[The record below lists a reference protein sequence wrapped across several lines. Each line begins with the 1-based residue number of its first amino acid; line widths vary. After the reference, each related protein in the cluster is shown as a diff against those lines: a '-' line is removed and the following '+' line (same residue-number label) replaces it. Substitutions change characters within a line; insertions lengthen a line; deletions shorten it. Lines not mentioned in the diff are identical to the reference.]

1 MKKFSILYLMIML
14 FCCCVSLP
22 SSAME
27 NSSTDQ
33 QTPAIN
39 FVATPPLSTEGVSSS
54 QEVSVGSGV
63 IFQPRV
69 WTGAMNLKHD
79 VLHTTTRTAP
89 DGKQTT
95 SFGKINFESTMPIL
109 GVGATLVY
117 KRFFL
122 DGYVQKTST
131 GENKTTETYDVA
143 STTNKLTATTDTDYE
158 IEREDYSAS
167 LGYKVTD
174 GLVIFGGYRSG
185 QTSYDSTAVFSYAT
199 ESIPKT
205 PYGEPQFNSRGFKAQ
220 GPFVG
225 LSYSYPVSE
234 RGQLGFNVGYAK
246 LDGEYTQTG
255 TPTVSNS
262 TSGLTYGI
270 NWRGKLYKNLS
281 YGLSLDKYDYKFSEL
296 NYTDTVLDG
305 SSTTAHTISLKDEI
319 LTFKFTL
326 SYTF

>member
-1 MKKFSILYLMIML
+1 MKKFSILYLMMVL
-14 FCCCVSLP
+14 FCWVSLP
-22 SSAME
+22 ANAVE
-27 NSSTDQ
+27 NGTNQ
-33 QTPAIN
+33 QIPATN
-39 FVATPPLSTEGVSSS
+39 SVVMPPLSTGAESSS
-54 QEVSVGSGV
+54 QEISVGSGV

-79 VLHTTTRTAP
+79 VLSTTTRTAP

-95 SFGKINFESTMPIL
+95 SFGRINFESTMPIL

-131 GENKTTETYDVA
+131 GEDKTTDVV
-143 STTNKLTATTDTDYE
+143 STTNKLTETTDIDYE

-185 QTSYDSTAVFSYAT
+185 QTSYDSTAAFFYAT
-199 ESIPKT
+199 DSIPKT
-205 PYGEPQFNSRGFKAQ
+205 LYDKRSASYEFKAQ

-234 RGQLGFNVGYAK
+234 RGQLGFNVGYAQ
-246 LDGEYTQTG
+246 LDGEYTQTA
-255 TPTVSNS
+255 TDKASNS

-281 YGLSLDKYDYKFSEL
+281 YGLSLDKYDYEFSEL
-296 NYTDTVLDG
+296 KYSSELPPDG
-305 SSTTAHTISLKDEI
+305 VANHTLSAKDEI
-319 LTFKFTL
+319 FTFKFTL
-326 SYTF
+326 SYAF

>member
-1 MKKFSILYLMIML
+1 MKKFSILYFVISL
-14 FCCCVSLP
+14 FCFWGSLAVSAGESITNQQIP
-22 SSAME
+22 TI
-27 NSSTDQ
+27 NSIVT
-33 QTPAIN
+33 T
-39 FVATPPLSTEGVSSS
+39 PLSTEAESSS
-54 QEVSVGSGV
+54 QEVPVGSGV

-79 VLHTTTRTAP
+79 MLRNTISLEG
-89 DGKQTT
+89 GKQIPQRPAR
-95 SFGKINFESTMPIL
+95 INFESTMPIL

-131 GENKTTETYDVA
+131 AKDKATDTYDLP
-143 STTNKLTATTDTDYE
+143 SSGTKKTATTDADYE
-158 IEREDYSAS
+158 FEREDYSAS
-167 LGYKVTD
+167 LGYRVTD
-174 GLVIFGGYRSG
+174 RFIVFGGYRSG
-185 QTSYDSTAVFSYAT
+185 QTSYDEKATSFTSDPKDGKRVSST
-199 ESIPKT
+199 
-205 PYGEPQFNSRGFKAQ
+205 SREFKAQ

-246 LDGEYTQTG
+246 LDGEYTQTEAD
-255 TPTVSNS
+255 TPANS

-270 NWRGKLYKNLS
+270 NWKGSLYKNLS
-281 YGLSLDKYDYKFSEL
+281 YGLSLDKYDYEFSEL
-296 NYTDTVLDG
+296 KY
-305 SSTTAHTISLKDEI
+305 SSRDKNQVVVSNHTLSIKDEI